1 MQVREIMTPNPVCCT
16 DSTALMDVAKAMVEQ
31 DCGEIP
37 IVSSD
42 GALIGVVTDRDIV
55 CRLVATGKNPLEAT
69 AAACMS
75 SPVVSVRETT
85 PLEECARIMEQHQV
99 RRVPVV
105 DGGGTC
111 CGIVSQADIAQHGSR
126 RMTADLVKDLS
137 QPTRDASKV
146 GAAG

>member
-1 MQVREIMTPNPVCCT
+1 MHVREIMTPNPVCCT
-16 DSTALMDVAKAMVEQ
+16 ESTALMDVAKAMVEQ

-37 IVSSD
+37 IVSGD

-55 CRLVATGKNPLEAT
+55 CRLVATGRNPLEAT
-69 AAACMS
+69 AATCMS

-105 DGGGTC
+105 NGGGKC

-137 QPTRDASKV
+137 QPTHHASKV
-146 GAAG
+146 GAPG